1 MIVTKKTKIS
11 KKSKKTQKTQKTHN
25 PRKILTS
32 NMKKSIS
39 KSKLSSASTSTSTS
53 SKVENDLKFLKELV
67 NSKDNNSKVEILKN
81 LISQNRIMPKEFKKY
96 MNETKL
102 LSFQGKSGSIIGEFK
117 LMPNT
122 IIKFYKFNLDV
133 DKLFKLD
140 ECLKID
146 NKINE
151 TLSNLVITYLPQLF
165 KLSQPDILKLRR
177 NTMSI
182 IDYGFSDIG
191 TYTIL
196 PKIGIY
202 DKISSKYIT
211 NFRELLEYN
220 HHRVFSNNV
229 FKKNNDDKKNDDKKN
244 EEMIR
249 DILEEYDKMMSE
261 KINNYLE
268 TLEILQKTIYYIN
281 SDSKLSNIF
290 IRQSS
295 NGNKKTNS
303 KWTLLDSIGIITDF
317 EFIIADLEK
326 SSYTLNKFQDNTNY
340 FKNMI
345 ITYPRNK
352 LKNYLLKLIGYN
364 LMYNVRL
371 TCNKS
376 LKNTKCNNVFELLD
390 YDLLCI
396 VILFYDNILKFNKNI
411 IESLPETKKI
421 FLKYFKMN
429 DNNINEKNKKLEI
442 LINMLKKDKYNINS
456 MYSYI
461 INKVINN
468 FCEKF

>member
-1 MIVTKKTKIS
+1 MVLSKKTKNPQ
-11 KKSKKTQKTQKTHN
+11 KLQKT
-25 PRKILTS
+25 RKSQNTGKQLLLNT
-32 NMKKSIS
+32 KKSIL
-39 KSKLSSASTSTSTS
+39 KSTTLSTRAS
-53 SKVENDLKFLKELV
+53 NAFKFLKELA
-67 NSKDNNSKVEILKN
+67 NSNDNNSKVEILKK
-81 LISQNRIMPKEFKKY
+81 LINQNRIMPDEFTKY
-96 MNETKL
+96 MNNTKL
-102 LSFQGKSGSIIGEFK
+102 LSSQGKSGSIVGEFT
-117 LMPNT
+117 LMQNT
-122 IIKFYKFNLDV
+122 IIKFYKFDLDV

-140 ECLKID
+140 ECLKIN

-151 TLSNLVITYLPQLF
+151 TLTNLVIKYLPKLFQL
-165 KLSQPDILKLRR
+165 SPADILKLQR
-177 NTMSI
+177 NTNTI
-182 IDYGFSDIG
+182 IDYGFSDRG
-191 TYTIL
+191 VYTIL

-202 DKISSKYIT
+202 DNKSDKYIT

-220 HHRVFSNNV
+220 HYLVFNNNV
-229 FKKNNDDKKNDDKKN
+229 FVNNHDSDDNDKKN
-244 EEMIR
+244 EKMIK
-249 DILEEYDKMMSE
+249 DILEEYDTMISE
-261 KINNYLE
+261 KFNNYLE

-295 NGNKKTNS
+295 NGNKKINS

-364 LMYNVRL
+364 LMHNVRL

-376 LKNTKCNNVFELLD
+376 LKNTKCNNIFELLD